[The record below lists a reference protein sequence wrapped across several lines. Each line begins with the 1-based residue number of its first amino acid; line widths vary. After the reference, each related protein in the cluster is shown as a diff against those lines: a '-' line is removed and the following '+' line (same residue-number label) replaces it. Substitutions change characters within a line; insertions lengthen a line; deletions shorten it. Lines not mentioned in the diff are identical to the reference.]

1 MVAIKPVGGLAS
13 RLKCIASF
21 GAFATYFRV
30 PLHVCWE
37 GSVGFEEIEWTNL
50 LDATPAD
57 IQWLTPARW
66 NTLRSKT
73 LHMIP
78 LERYISY
85 LNNDYRYSF
94 YRLDELFRTR
104 KPYRI
109 TAVCNRDLQ
118 KLYGGVLTKY
128 IPSFRTQYM
137 DRMMAFRPC
146 AAIRERV
153 GDEVREWIRIACS
166 ESSESPDT
174 TPPTTKTAGTATTT
188 AMNVLG
194 VHLRRN
200 DALQSNLSHRY
211 TTPSEAECEAAIDA
225 HLAKSSSHLVFLST
239 DDAGVYER
247 FHTRYATQPRVR
259 SFPWKRYAQNIRAQ
273 KHGQR
278 KAMVDL
284 WTLRCCDRVVGSY
297 FSVFYEV
304 GQMRLKM
311 SREGIGKEWGTGE
324 TCTTT
329 PTSSPPSSPSSSTS
343 SAPTLTKALTKLL
356 HAIHTFDDEPEPQH
370 VIEQRRL
377 QQAQLKEAQT
387 AAQEA
392 KAAVQTLVDHA
403 KECIQDAQ
411 TAVVASRASTD
422 KAHQGVIDLTH
433 TLQSATLRII
443 HQADRAHMACR
454 GARVNAVLLRKRVL
468 GPLHWTAPNDDT

>member
-37 GSVGFEEIEWTNL
+37 ESVGFEKIEWNNL
-50 LDATPAD
+50 MDATPVD

-153 GDEVREWIRIACS
+153 GDEVREWIRITCS
-166 ESSESPDT
+166 ESSESSESPET
-174 TPPTTKTAGTATTT
+174 NPLT

-297 FSVFYEV
+297 FSVFCEV

-311 SREGIGKEWGTGE
+311 SREGIEKEWGSSE
-324 TCTTT
+324 AIT
-329 PTSSPPSSPSSSTS
+329 PPSSPPSSPSSSTS

-377 QQAQLKEAQT
+377 QQTQLKEAQK

-403 KECIQDAQ
+403 NECIQDAQ

-422 KAHQGVIDLTH
+422 KAHQGVIDLAH